1 MNRIGLNTF
10 INCSNFTDA
19 EVNLVKRYKSFGFD
33 VIELAIIDPQ
43 ALNVSKLK
51 AALANSEMEQ
61 PILCGA
67 FCNGRDLRGITQEVE
82 TSVAYIHQLI
92 DLAIELNS
100 QLICGPMY
108 SETGRANHYSP
119 EKRTNQ
125 LDQIAEALK
134 PLCERAQAAGIVLAL
149 EPLNRFETD
158 CINTL
163 EQATHFIDRVGSDA
177 LKIHIDTFH
186 MHIEEADSAAA
197 IRQAAGYIGHVHAS
211 ASHRGIVGQDQ
222 VDWAGIIDA
231 LTAIRYK
238 GDIVIES
245 FSSDNLAIARA
256 ASIWRPLFDSPE
268 QLAIESLN
276 FLRDQWHSVNSP
288 VNADPE
294 T

>member
-10 INCSNFTDA
+10 INSSNFTDA
-19 EVNLVKRYKSFGFD
+19 DLGLIERYNSFGFD

-186 MHIEEADSAAA
+186 MHIEESNSAAA

-211 ASHRGIVGQDQ
+211 ASHRGILGQDQ
-222 VDWAGIIDA
+222 IDWQGVIGALKFID
-231 LTAIRYK
+231 YQ
-238 GDIVIES
+238 GDIVVEG
-245 FSSDNLAIARA
+245 FSSNNQTIARA
-256 ASIWRPLFDSPE
+256 ASIWRPLFSSPE
-268 QLAIESLN
+268 QFAKECLG
-276 FLRDQWHSVNSP
+276 FLREQMDLNRPKVELSGQ
-288 VNADPE
+288 
-294 T
+294 